1 MTARRPPEKKV
12 KTKIPNRSRSTS
24 AYVMDRLAAAMGPI
38 RNEGLTQHVIRE
50 LKRSILQK
58 IVTPGERLPP
68 ERELANLLGI
78 SRGSLRQALKA
89 LQVMGVLKIVHGSGA
104 FLSEAA
110 ESILGDP
117 EYLLIPLRGHSFA
130 EMYEAR
136 RAMEAESAAT
146 AAIRATEQDI
156 KKMRAEIKSMR
167 HSMRNIQRF
176 VQHDRLFHRHIALA
190 SGNRVFVWFIDLLQK
205 VLAEGQLSHARSEQL
220 GSVITEHHR
229 IVAAIE
235 AHESDVAR
243 AEMLAH
249 LTLSRAYSDQHTG
262 LELRVLPESPQS
274 REVKSMFDAF
284 PPEV

>member
-1 MTARRPPEKKV
+1 
-12 KTKIPNRSRSTS
+12 
-24 AYVMDRLAAAMGPI
+24 
-38 RNEGLTQHVIRE
+38 
-50 LKRSILQK
+50 
-58 IVTPGERLPP
+58 
-68 ERELANLLGI
+68 
-78 SRGSLRQALKA
+78 
-89 LQVMGVLKIVHGSGA
+89 
-104 FLSEAA
+104 
-110 ESILGDP
+110 
-117 EYLLIPLRGHSFA
+117 
-130 EMYEAR
+130 
-136 RAMEAESAAT
+136 MEAESAAT

-205 VLAEGQLSHARSEQL
+205 VLAEGQLSHARSERL

-262 LELRVLPESPQS
+262 LELRVLPEEYAIPGSKVHVRCIS
-274 REVKSMFDAF
+274 AGSLTRNDSMSEEGAGTAIAKCDPLRRFTTHIESSGKAG
-284 PPEV
+284 